1 MVERRRCSLRDD
13 LGFLGGARAVVVVVV
28 VAAVV
33 VEEEEEEGDSE
44 GERVL
49 RVESG
54 VEEAAARGGLL
65 APDDDSADWEL
76 VTVRL
81 E

>member
-1 MVERRRCSLRDD
+1 MRDD
-13 LGFLGGARAVVVVVV
+13 LGFLGGARAVG
-28 VAAVV
+28 AAVV